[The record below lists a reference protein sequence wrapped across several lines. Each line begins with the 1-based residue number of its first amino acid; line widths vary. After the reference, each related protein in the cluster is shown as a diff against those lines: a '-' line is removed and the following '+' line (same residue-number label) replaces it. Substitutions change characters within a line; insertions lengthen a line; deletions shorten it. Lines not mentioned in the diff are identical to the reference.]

1 MSPRRRKRLD
11 PSVFRLPAEAIKAGE
26 YSDRYYSLIP
36 QVLKTARKNPRVTLQ
51 FSAKRDGW
59 LSGIDEAVAIL
70 KLGVEDWNGLTVNAL
85 YEGDLIEAWD
95 TVLAIEG
102 DYAAFAHVETPILG
116 VLEHRSRV
124 CTNVRELVD
133 TARPKPVL
141 FLGGRDEHWMMQPG
155 DGFAAM
161 IGGATQVS
169 TEAQASLWGTTG
181 GTKVAGTIPHAL
193 IAAFGGD
200 TVAATRHLAKQLDES
215 IPLLALVDY
224 ENDVARTSVEVARAL
239 GDRLWGVRLDTSEH
253 MVDRSVLSQLGSFR
267 PTGVNPQLVWNVR
280 NALDAEGFGDVQI
293 VVSGGFDAARV
304 QDFADEAAPVD
315 AYGIGSAAYGGEFHF
330 TSDVVMV
337 DGKPQA
343 RVGRRLRENPKLER
357 VR

>member
-11 PSVFRLPAEAIKAGE
+11 PSVFTVPAESIKAGE
-26 YSDRYYSLIP
+26 YSDRYCALIP
-36 QVLKTARKNPRVTLQ
+36 QVLKAAKKNPRVTLQ
-51 FSAKRDGW
+51 FSAKQDGW
-59 LSGIDEAVAIL
+59 LSGIDEVVAIL
-70 KLGVEDWNGLTVNAL
+70 KLGVEDWSGLTVNAL

-102 DYAAFAHVETPILG
+102 DYAAFAHLETVILG

-141 FLGGRDEHWMMQPG
+141 FLGARDEHWMMQPG

-169 TEAQASLWGTTG
+169 TEAQAALWSAAGSTQ
-181 GTKVAGTIPHAL
+181 VAGTIPHAL

-200 TVAATRHLAKQLDES
+200 TVAATKHLAKQLDES

-224 ENDVARTSVEVARAL
+224 ENDVARTAVEVARAL
-239 GDRLWGVRLDTSEH
+239 GDRLWGVRLDTSEQ
-253 MVDRSVLSQLGSFR
+253 MVDRSLLSQLGEFR

-315 AYGIGSAAYGGEFHF
+315 AYGIGSAAYGGQFHF
-330 TSDVVMV
+330 TADVVVV